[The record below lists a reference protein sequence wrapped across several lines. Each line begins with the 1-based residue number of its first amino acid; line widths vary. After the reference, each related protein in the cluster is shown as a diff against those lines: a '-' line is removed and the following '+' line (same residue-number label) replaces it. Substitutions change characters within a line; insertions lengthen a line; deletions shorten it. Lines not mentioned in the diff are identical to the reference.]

1 MGGVVEFTRA
11 ADGHDAET
19 RAPSTAPSAGGSK
32 PLWRHALGEVLRGE
46 RLGQERILTEVA
58 ATAGVSPQYLSEIE
72 RGRKEPS
79 SEVLGSVAEAL
90 GLELVDVVQRVGSQ
104 LGERREAERREAER
118 RELLRVERSFA
129 FRAGELAPFEVDSQ
143 HVLAALPAT
152 PFGHAA
158 TSAYLL
164 AA

>member
-1 MGGVVEFTRA
+1 MGKVVEFTRVKGSRGPQSSA
-11 ADGHDAET
+11 SG
-19 RAPSTAPSAGGSK
+19 RAGAK

-46 RLGQERILTEVA
+46 RLEQERILTEVA

-90 GLELVDVVQRVGSQ
+90 GLDLVDVVERVGLL

-118 RELLRVERSFA
+118 REVVRIETALA
-129 FRAGELAPFEVDSQ
+129 FRADAVEPGGRFAP
-143 HVLAALPAT
+143 AGP
-152 PFGHAA
+152 
-158 TSAYLL
+158 SAYLL